1 MIPPRPLFGA
11 WWKGL
16 REDLNPLNLRATL
29 NKYSRFVSVLAVLFL
44 LALGYFWWKSLFAP
58 PSFSLPLPDQCPLHY
73 ITAMISDGRG
83 GAWVAGEDS
92 GIYHYQP
99 SQPASAWKH
108 YDKANSPGLVSNHI
122 YSLCLD
128 SKGRLWAGTLRH
140 GVCVF
145 NGNKWKHYGLLHGPL
160 GSHVVAIAVNP
171 RDQSVWLCTE
181 AGISIYQTGKHTWR
195 YIPIAPT
202 SPELSERTT
211 SANGLPPGPDCVAF
225 GRYGLAFVGTQ
236 CHGLAFAAYPYRK
249 WWIIRGPWQIPIKPY
264 GRGLPSSLINA
275 VLADQKTG
283 RIYVA
288 TDEGLAWSSLR
299 KPGLFHYVRGADY
312 ALKDRRLWRPPHH
325 VPAAPAADLLLPGDH
340 ITCLAQDS
348 RGRLWLGTWRNG
360 CWTGIFRV
368 NKSKGSM
375 PEVLPVSR
383 HGGSLFSSSYITA
396 ILPRSD
402 GKTLIGHYGTGV
414 SAVRISKPP
423 WWSRWLSGFHYVLGG
438 FHDVLAW
445 LSWRANLP
453 APAQAPTVSGLAGLC
468 RKLLAH
474 RVSARATGPR
484 LVPITSD
491 WRTQGSWLG
500 RYGRYWACLFAC
512 IYPPMDY
519 VWSPRSVELD
529 HHEAI
534 GPHHRKNDYVRFHIT
549 WLYTAKKRVLELPGI
564 FMDSRIIMYKTT
576 SWKKDRREAE
586 VNDNGWTYPLT
597 WQGPDLY
604 EYLHIPP
611 GEYTLSLYFFNKD
624 GHSGSNRNCDYVLSL
639 IPLPKSYHFIIF
651 NPRRVNTAS
660 LADMRGAVQSRV
672 VNFWGGVWK
681 RFLVRGPMKLAIRVA
696 RNYSLI
702 AILSGAMLDPLA
714 EHPAPYYFGHRA
726 WQAHEKQRAEFRTR
740 LVAAWHNH
748 TIARYGSVGR
758 PDVTG
763 GQTWAIKTAQR
774 ILDILNVLEHRNP
787 AAWSANQR
795 QAYLSV
801 LRWCVAKYGK
811 LPKNPAA
818 AVIAQK
824 CYYHLGM
831 FHRWEAVEKAHGIL
845 TSRQIEKGLRWKEWH
860 KTAGKYEYSI
870 QNRKGQWTVLH
881 DFYPG
886 HAFGVIR
893 QYVKRLKMDLKHS
906 RRTAMAK

>member
-1 MIPPRPLFGA
+1 M
-11 WWKGL
+11 
-16 REDLNPLNLRATL
+16 ATTCE
-29 NKYSRFVSVLAVLFL
+29 
-44 LALGYFWWKSLFAP
+44 
-58 PSFSLPLPDQCPLHY
+58 PS
-73 ITAMISDGRG
+73 
-83 GAWVAGEDS
+83 
-92 GIYHYQP
+92 
-99 SQPASAWKH
+99 
-108 YDKANSPGLVSNHI
+108 
-122 YSLCLD
+122 
-128 SKGRLWAGTLRH
+128 
-140 GVCVF
+140 
-145 NGNKWKHYGLLHGPL
+145 GP
-160 GSHVVAIAVNP
+160 
-171 RDQSVWLCTE
+171 
-181 AGISIYQTGKHTWR
+181 
-195 YIPIAPT
+195 
-202 SPELSERTT
+202 
-211 SANGLPPGPDCVAF
+211 
-225 GRYGLAFVGTQ
+225 
-236 CHGLAFAAYPYRK
+236 
-249 WWIIRGPWQIPIKPY
+249 
-264 GRGLPSSLINA
+264 
-275 VLADQKTG
+275 
-283 RIYVA
+283 
-288 TDEGLAWSSLR
+288 WSSLR

-748 TIARYGSVGR
+748 TIARHGSVGR
-758 PDVTG
+758 PDVAG

-801 LRWCVAKYGK
+801 LRWCVAKYGE
-811 LPKNPAA
+811 LPQNSTAA
-818 AVIAQK
+818 AIAQK

-845 TSRQIEKGLRWKEWH
+845 TSRQIEKGLRWNTRTPFLYMNGFH
-860 KTAGKYEYSI
+860 
-870 QNRKGQWTVLH
+870 
-881 DFYPG
+881 
-886 HAFGVIR
+886 VIR
-893 QYVKRLKMDLKHS
+893 SYLRGSGKDKVLAKRN
-906 RRTAMAK
+906 

>member
-1 MIPPRPLFGA
+1 
-11 WWKGL
+11 
-16 REDLNPLNLRATL
+16 
-29 NKYSRFVSVLAVLFL
+29 
-44 LALGYFWWKSLFAP
+44 
-58 PSFSLPLPDQCPLHY
+58 
-73 ITAMISDGRG
+73 
-83 GAWVAGEDS
+83 
-92 GIYHYQP
+92 
-99 SQPASAWKH
+99 
-108 YDKANSPGLVSNHI
+108 
-122 YSLCLD
+122 
-128 SKGRLWAGTLRH
+128 
-140 GVCVF
+140 
-145 NGNKWKHYGLLHGPL
+145 
-160 GSHVVAIAVNP
+160 
-171 RDQSVWLCTE
+171 
-181 AGISIYQTGKHTWR
+181 
-195 YIPIAPT
+195 
-202 SPELSERTT
+202 
-211 SANGLPPGPDCVAF
+211 
-225 GRYGLAFVGTQ
+225 
-236 CHGLAFAAYPYRK
+236 
-249 WWIIRGPWQIPIKPY
+249 
-264 GRGLPSSLINA
+264 

-325 VPAAPAADLLLPGDH
+325 VPAAPAGDLLLPGDH

-348 RGRLWLGTWRNG
+348 RGKLWLGTWRSG

-748 TIARYGSVGR
+748 TIARHGSVGR
-758 PDVTG
+758 PDVAG

-801 LRWCVAKYGK
+801 LRWCVAKYGE
-811 LPKNPAA
+811 LPQNSTAA
-818 AVIAQK
+818 AIAQK

-845 TSRQIEKGLRWKEWH
+845 TSRQIEKGLRWNTRTPFLYMNGFH
-860 KTAGKYEYSI
+860 
-870 QNRKGQWTVLH
+870 
-881 DFYPG
+881 
-886 HAFGVIR
+886 VIR
-893 QYVKRLKMDLKHS
+893 SYLRGSGKDKVLAKRN
-906 RRTAMAK
+906 